1 MSARSHLTPS
11 LLAVAVLDRTVVDPS
26 CVISEGRYAL
36 VPADDLDAELWVRPM
51 TDCSG
56 PHAMPPGF
64 RGESRGPDFPAHTK
78 FGEPLPPG
86 EYLAV
91 LEIEGLS
98 QRLSYPVTVE

>member
-1 MSARSHLTPS
+1 
-11 LLAVAVLDRTVVDPS
+11 VLDRTVVDPT

-64 RGESRGPDFPAHTK
+64 REESRGPDFPAHTR
-78 FGEPLPPG
+78 FAEPLPPG